1 MCRPPYARCYIF
13 WFEIESFEC
22 VLRTRFSYHIIVVC
36 VFVSNRVIIHFSFWI
51 SLSFRPHILYIYFH
65 FWLGIFGTNAMQKGL
80 YPFYL
85 CMLDTIY
92 FFFDNSP
99 DARFCIFIPYWI
111 FLSVRCTKYIQN
123 ESACGKCSA
132 PSFLRLSTAFYVF
145 YIVYSFLCVLFF
157 PNACRIQ
164 LLTSRRRHEVALPF
178 AC

>member
-1 MCRPPYARCYIF
+1 MRSPNSLQLSHYSRM
-13 WFEIESFEC
+13 
-22 VLRTRFSYHIIVVC
+22 RVC
-36 VFVSNRVIIHFSFWI
+36 VKQGYNSFFVLNLSFVSSAHTIHIFSFLAWYFWYKCNAERFI
-51 SLSFRPHILYIYFH
+51 SVLSLYVGY
-65 FWLGIFGTNAMQKGL
+65 
-80 YPFYL
+80 YL
-85 CMLDTIY
+85 